1 MKRICDY
8 SILLVIFSVPAIL
21 TQGWE
26 GYQLCKFKFS
36 LSFSV
41 SFKGMDAPTPTQWL
55 PSADFLLSKDG
66 ANLIPERPLLNTVG
80 NLNSTRLHTRD
91 HAPSVPLSMNLLD
104 AATSF
109 SIHSL
114 PVSANL
120 TATKHIHDIFLSG
133 VQDSNLAETTEAPAS
148 SRSPNI
154 NMHQDT
160 KSADPSLFSKLT
172 AALHANESLAAD
184 VQMLREENQTLR
196 NASVLTAGLAE
207 PRKDFNAT
215 SINLLEA
222 LAEDEQSKDRMIIS
236 LRVTATS
243 LEKQNRELEGQVK
256 DMQEQLSLLALA
268 KQDDNLEMSEASAT
282 AASLHWKLEAATKQI
297 AALTNEL
304 RVKDATI
311 DALQKNVDN
320 LTAQVQRFIGV
331 NSTLTRCISE
341 ATIPESSLSS
351 VTTADLQ
358 GKLEMYRLMNRQY
371 EMGMETLVAEQKA
384 TDEMLSLLMDRATA
398 MSSRLDH
405 IESSVVAVS
414 RDRLVDIY
422 RRRLEAANLHVNG

>member
-66 ANLIPERPLLNTVG
+66 ANLIPETLLNTVG

-114 PVSANL
+114 PVSSNL

-256 DMQEQLSLLALA
+256 DMQEQLS
-268 KQDDNLEMSEASAT
+268 S
-282 AASLHWKLEAATKQI
+282 
-297 AALTNEL
+297 
-304 RVKDATI
+304 
-311 DALQKNVDN
+311 
-320 LTAQVQRFIGV
+320 
-331 NSTLTRCISE
+331 
-341 ATIPESSLSS
+341 
-351 VTTADLQ
+351 
-358 GKLEMYRLMNRQY
+358 
-371 EMGMETLVAEQKA
+371 
-384 TDEMLSLLMDRATA
+384 
-398 MSSRLDH
+398 
-405 IESSVVAVS
+405 
-414 RDRLVDIY
+414 
-422 RRRLEAANLHVNG
+422 